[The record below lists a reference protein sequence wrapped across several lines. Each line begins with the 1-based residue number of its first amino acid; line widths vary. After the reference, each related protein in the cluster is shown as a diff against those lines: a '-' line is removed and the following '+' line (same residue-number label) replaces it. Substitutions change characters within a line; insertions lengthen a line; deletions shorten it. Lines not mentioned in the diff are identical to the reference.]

1 MTIVQSRSGRF
12 KKAEKCEKGQR
23 EKEGAE
29 IQQTCLGYTASAHQ
43 EFMAFWCVP
52 YLTPNVVGYMV
63 VHTK

>member
-29 IQQTCLGYTASAHQ
+29 IQHNLIVS
-43 EFMAFWCVP
+43 
-52 YLTPNVVGYMV
+52 
-63 VHTK
+63 